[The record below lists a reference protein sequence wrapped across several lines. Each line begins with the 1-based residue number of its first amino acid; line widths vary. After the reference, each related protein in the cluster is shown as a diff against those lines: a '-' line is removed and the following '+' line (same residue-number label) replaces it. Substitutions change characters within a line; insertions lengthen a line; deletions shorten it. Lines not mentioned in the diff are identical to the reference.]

1 MASGCP
7 VLPRSTLPLRSVR
20 GVAVLL
26 SPASLASIDESVLLV
41 DFWLGEDGSGHIAAT
56 GVLSGLVDV
65 SIFIIVSP
73 LDDDV

>member
-1 MASGCP
+1 
-7 VLPRSTLPLRSVR
+7 
-20 GVAVLL
+20 
-26 SPASLASIDESVLLV
+26 VLLV